1 MKPSRYST
9 AYQCFLEL
17 LREARQQTGLT
28 QVELAQ
34 LLGLP
39 QSYVSKCESGERRL
53 DLLEARAWILA
64 LGGSPAAFLEALDEA
79 LGRVLTP
86 GISPPSGREQSRR
99 SPSLTKRKTSIT
111 RRARSRGANGR

>member
-9 AYQCFLEL
+9 AYQCFLGQ
-17 LREARQQTGLT
+17 LREARQQTGFT

-86 GISPPSGREQSRR
+86 EIPSTSGREQSGR
-99 SPSLTKRKTSIT
+99 SPSLTKRQTSST
-111 RRARSRGANGR
+111 RRSRSRSSNGG

>member
-9 AYQCFLEL
+9 AYQCFLVL

-79 LGRVLTP
+79 LGRVLIP
-86 GISPPSGREQSRR
+86 EIPSPSGRAQSGR
-99 SPSLTKRKTSIT
+99 SPST
-111 RRARSRGANGR
+111 RRSRSRNANGG